1 MAREEYIRIYRSDVG
16 GATPSL
22 TSGEI
27 ATNLIDGKFF
37 IGGTNGSLITFT
49 SNSYNVTSVNG
60 LTGAV
65 VSIATTGSN
74 VFTGLNTFNVGIIA
88 AGATFT
94 GDIALQGVYDEGS
107 QTTNKTTLTV
117 VNPTANRTI
126 SLPDASGTV
135 ALTNAT
141 VASIN
146 GATGSVSLTG
156 DGGAVQGKEN
166 NKLTVRVVTDNAM
179 TGVASFDASHFT
191 VGGTGHVRSKGVI
204 TINSAAP
211 DANGNLNF
219 TVAAATV
226 VTGDNGAIQGKN
238 DAFITARLTT
248 AAGATGVASFR
259 NTHFTVDTTGHVQLA
274 AAYQV
279 TGDTVQAGTFINIGA
294 GKTINNIGVQ
304 TFNGATG
311 AVLFTVPLATTSLTG
326 TASFNPNRFQ
336 VSATGNVDLIT
347 AYQVTGDT
355 VQAGSGIAIG
365 TDKTITNIGVTGIG
379 FGADTGLTGKI
390 NLTAGNGMNLT
401 RSGNTLSY
409 SVQNFEF
416 VDSINIT
423 SKSIIGSNQFTIT
436 GGTGIHTRMSDS
448 KDSISIY
455 SNFATTDTTAGIA
468 WFRDDQFIV
477 RSSDARVG
485 LAAAYQVTGDTIQA
499 GSFINIGAG
508 KTINNIGVQTFNS
521 LTGAV
526 SLTGDGGAVYG
537 YGNNGIGARL
547 GSYTLTGVA
556 SFDPIYFAVGT
567 SGHLKLATA
576 YQVTGDTVQAG
587 YGINLGVGKVINNT
601 GVTSFNGLTGNVS
614 LTGDGGAVVGK
625 VNNKLTVRVVT
636 DNAMTGVASFDASHF
651 TVGGTGHVRSRG
663 IITINGAYSNVDGN
677 FEVAAAT
684 VVTGD
689 DGAIQGRGGAFI
701 TARLATSALTGVASF
716 NDAHFNINEET
727 GYVSL
732 LSAYDSTYVAFEN
745 TTNVF
750 TSKQY
755 FTAGISA
762 DSIFVG
768 SGITSIEIAYRP
780 FQGDLSEPPTK
791 YTLIKSNDQNGLYLF
806 SSGGTTAS
814 SIVMSNGGLRLGSG
828 LSGMATVSIGLAE
841 GEGGIDVPEGAYG
854 SQLKFA
860 ASDGNATNYF
870 ALKTPT
876 SSGVEDINLTLP
888 NTSGTLALTRS
899 VVTSINGATG
909 TVSITGDGSNITI
922 TQSGNTI
929 TIAGQAQQTT
939 AVTGDGAAIIGRNN
953 AFVTARLVTA
963 AGATGVASFR
973 NTHFLVDGTGHVQLA
988 AAYQVTGDTVQ
999 AGSFINIGAG
1009 KVINNIGVQ
1018 TFNGLTGAITLTGD
1032 GGALYGV
1039 GNNKITA
1046 RLTTAAGATGVA
1058 SFRNTHFTVDT
1069 TGHVQLAAAY
1079 QVTGDTVQAGTFI
1092 NIGAGKTINN
1102 IGVQTLNGLTG
1113 TVSLTGDGGAVRGQE
1128 NNKVTV
1134 RLVTAAGATGV
1145 ASFRNTH
1152 FTVDTTGHVQLAAA
1166 YQVTGDTIQA
1176 GSFINIG
1183 AGKTINNIGVQ
1194 TFNGLTGAVSLTGDG
1209 GAVVGRES
1217 NKITARLASTSLTG
1231 VAYFDSS
1238 AFIVTDGYVQL
1249 NGGGPGGACSD
1260 YTTQGS
1266 CEANGCVW
1274 CEGTQTCVQQ
1284 FCNLFTAKN
1293 NGIGASANANGSL
1306 SYLYFDP
1313 GNLSAYTSDYSNKK
1327 TNYVL
1332 VYDESGTGISKA
1344 RRATL
1349 ENFFSENSA
1358 LLKSSTTGQ
1367 LSNAVKKTNALGT
1380 NTIELGVV
1388 LGSIAAGQEGL
1399 VKGASAFAYITQNTV
1414 KSINGATGDVMVVGD
1429 INGCTGA
1436 IVITGTTNE
1445 VVVTNSCPN
1454 ITIGLPDNVSIPYL
1468 SGTGATFTQTV
1479 TATRFIG
1486 IVSGG
1491 DF

>member
-146 GATGSVSLTG
+146 GATG
-156 DGGAVQGKEN
+156 
-166 NKLTVRVVTDNAM
+166 
-179 TGVASFDASHFT
+179 
-191 VGGTGHVRSKGVI
+191 
-204 TINSAAP
+204 
-211 DANGNLNF
+211 
-219 TVAAATV
+219 
-226 VTGDNGAIQGKN
+226 
-238 DAFITARLTT
+238 
-248 AAGATGVASFR
+248 
-259 NTHFTVDTTGHVQLA
+259 
-274 AAYQV
+274 
-279 TGDTVQAGTFINIGA
+279 
-294 GKTINNIGVQ
+294 
-304 TFNGATG
+304 
-311 AVLFTVPLATTSLTG
+311 
-326 TASFNPNRFQ
+326 
-336 VSATGNVDLIT
+336 
-347 AYQVTGDT
+347 
-355 VQAGSGIAIG
+355 
-365 TDKTITNIGVTGIG
+365 
-379 FGADTGLTGKI
+379 
-390 NLTAGNGMNLT
+390 
-401 RSGNTLSY
+401 
-409 SVQNFEF
+409 
-416 VDSINIT
+416 
-423 SKSIIGSNQFTIT
+423 
-436 GGTGIHTRMSDS
+436 
-448 KDSISIY
+448 
-455 SNFATTDTTAGIA
+455 
-468 WFRDDQFIV
+468 
-477 RSSDARVG
+477 
-485 LAAAYQVTGDTIQA
+485 
-499 GSFINIGAG
+499 
-508 KTINNIGVQTFNS
+508 
-521 LTGAV
+521 
-526 SLTGDGGAVYG
+526 
-537 YGNNGIGARL
+537 
-547 GSYTLTGVA
+547 
-556 SFDPIYFAVGT
+556 
-567 SGHLKLATA
+567 
-576 YQVTGDTVQAG
+576 
-587 YGINLGVGKVINNT
+587 
-601 GVTSFNGLTGNVS
+601 
-614 LTGDGGAVVGK
+614 
-625 VNNKLTVRVVT
+625 
-636 DNAMTGVASFDASHF
+636 
-651 TVGGTGHVRSRG
+651 
-663 IITINGAYSNVDGN
+663 
-677 FEVAAAT
+677 
-684 VVTGD
+684 
-689 DGAIQGRGGAFI
+689 
-701 TARLATSALTGVASF
+701 
-716 NDAHFNINEET
+716 
-727 GYVSL
+727 
-732 LSAYDSTYVAFEN
+732 
-745 TTNVF
+745 
-750 TSKQY
+750 
-755 FTAGISA
+755 
-762 DSIFVG
+762 
-768 SGITSIEIAYRP
+768 
-780 FQGDLSEPPTK
+780 
-791 YTLIKSNDQNGLYLF
+791 
-806 SSGGTTAS
+806 
-814 SIVMSNGGLRLGSG
+814 
-828 LSGMATVSIGLAE
+828 
-841 GEGGIDVPEGAYG
+841 
-854 SQLKFA
+854 
-860 ASDGNATNYF
+860 
-870 ALKTPT
+870 
-876 SSGVEDINLTLP
+876 
-888 NTSGTLALTRS
+888 
-899 VVTSINGATG
+899 

-939 AVTGDGAAIIGRNN
+939 AVSGDGAAIIGRDN
-953 AFVTARLVTA
+953 AFVTARLATTGV
-963 AGATGVASFR
+963 TGVASFNSTR
-973 NTHFLVDGTGHVQLA
+973 FSVSNGAVDLA
-988 AAYQVTGDTVQ
+988 TAYQATGDTVQ
-999 AGSFINIGAG
+999 AGSFINIG
-1009 KVINNIGVQ
+1009 
-1018 TFNGLTGAITLTGD
+1018 T
-1032 GGALYGV
+1032 
-1039 GNNKITA
+1039 
-1046 RLTTAAGATGVA
+1046 
-1058 SFRNTHFTVDT
+1058 
-1069 TGHVQLAAAY
+1069 
-1079 QVTGDTVQAGTFI
+1079 
-1092 NIGAGKTINN
+1092 
-1102 IGVQTLNGLTG
+1102 
-1113 TVSLTGDGGAVRGQE
+1113 
-1128 NNKVTV
+1128 
-1134 RLVTAAGATGV
+1134 
-1145 ASFRNTH
+1145 
-1152 FTVDTTGHVQLAAA
+1152 
-1166 YQVTGDTIQA
+1166 
-1176 GSFINIG
+1176 
-1183 AGKTINNIGVQ
+1183 GKTINNIGVQ
-1194 TFNGLTGAVSLTGDG
+1194 TFNGLTGAVSITGDG
-1209 GAVVGRES
+1209 GAVQGKEN

-1260 YTTQGS
+1260 YTTEGS